1 MVASICL
8 VIHAFPLWP
17 GPGGAGLSS
26 RTERGQEEREGPGGE
41 GRARRRG
48 EKREGPGGEGRA
60 RRRRG
65 EEKREGPGGWSTT
78 LASTHRAQES
88 TPGPTFTAEQG
99 KGKGKG
105 KSLSCV

>member
-41 GRARRRG
+41 GRARRR
-48 EKREGPGGEGRA
+48 
-60 RRRRG
+60 RG
-65 EEKREGPGGWSTT
+65 EKREGPGGWSTT
-78 LASTHRAQES
+78 LASTHKAQES
-88 TPGPTFTAEQG
+88 TRGPTFTAEQG

>member
-26 RTERGQEEREGPGGE
+26 RTERGQEE
-41 GRARRRG
+41 
-48 EKREGPGGEGRA
+48 REGPGGEGRA

>member
-1 MVASICL
+1 MVASVCL

-48 EKREGPGGEGRA
+48 EKREGPGG
-60 RRRRG
+60 
-65 EEKREGPGGWSTT
+65 WSTT

-88 TPGPTFTAEQG
+88 TRGPTFTAEQG